1 MVFTNPIY
9 HATIC
14 LKISKTINKKPV
26 KQKKNKVSIL
36 FFIFYKGD

>member
-14 LKISKTINKKPV
+14 LKISKTINNKTV

>member
-1 MVFTNPIY
+1 MVFTNPIQR
-9 HATIC
+9 ATIC

-36 FFIFYKGD
+36 FFIFYKGN